1 MISARMSLRRR
12 LTGVLSSGP
21 WVVLMAISLAAVAC
35 TSGSG
40 TTPGASSAP
49 TQTATSSS
57 AGTTLPV
64 TSTPASSPSGEAP
77 AMADGEPL
85 RVVATTTVLADLV
98 KQVGGDLVA
107 VTPLVPLGGE
117 VHTFDPSP
125 SDAANIAG
133 AQLVVMN
140 GLGLDEW
147 LRDLAQNA
155 GAADVPIVEL
165 AEDLD
170 GVQYLEPAEHAEEED
185 DHEGEDEEE
194 HEGETA
200 NPHLWLNVSY
210 AQKYVEKLIETLKQ
224 VDPDDAASYD
234 ASGAAYLQQLTGL
247 ENLVRDQMA
256 SVPEENRRVV
266 SFHEAFPYFAA
277 AYDLE
282 IVGTIIDAPGQ
293 DPSAGQIAALIE
305 GIRDEGVAAIF
316 AESQFP
322 SSLTQ
327 TISDETGVAVVTG
340 LYNDSL
346 GAPPVDTYVGLIEW
360 DVARIVEAL
369 Q

>member
-1 MISARMSLRRR
+1 MSNARPAVRLYLNTSRWRPAAAALALSLVAA
-12 LTGVLSSGP
+12 GCGAGPAPSGGE
-21 WVVLMAISLAAVAC
+21 
-35 TSGSG
+35 TETQG
-40 TTPGASSAP
+40 TT
-49 TQTATSSS
+49 
-57 AGTTLPV
+57 
-64 TSTPASSPSGEAP
+64 
-77 AMADGEPL
+77 

-98 KQVGGDLVA
+98 AQVGGDLVT

-117 VHTFDPSP
+117 VHTFDPST
-125 SDAANIAG
+125 SDAVSISQAD
-133 AQLVVMN
+133 LVVMN

-155 GAADVPIVEL
+155 GTAEVPIVEL

-170 GVQYLEPAEHAEEED
+170 GVEYLQPAEHAEDEHED
-185 DHEGEDEEE
+185 GEDEGEDDGG
-194 HEGETA
+194 HAAETA
-200 NPHLWLNVSY
+200 NPHLWLNVAY
-210 AQKYVEKLIETLKQ
+210 TQQYVRKLAETLKQ
-224 VDPDDAASYD
+224 VDPDNAAGYD
-234 ASGAAYLQQLTGL
+234 ANAAAYLQRLVDL
-247 ENLVRDQMA
+247 ETWVRDRMTT
-256 SVPEENRRVV
+256 VPDENRRVV

-277 AYDLE
+277 AYGLE

-305 GIRDEGVAAIF
+305 GIRGEGVSAIF

-327 TISDETGVAVVTG
+327 TIADETGVAVVTD

-346 GAPPVDTYVGLIEW
+346 GAPPVDSYVGLIKWNVE
-360 DVARIVEAL
+360 RIVAAL